1 MLGYMSTIGEVAI
14 YDYPNRLVRIAIT
27 SIGILGTVLMPRLA
41 YLNSKGNKE
50 EYILKTKQLLF
61 GSILCSVPVMYL
73 LIMLATPLCTLFF
86 TEEFK
91 AADYVMALVAPT
103 VVTSGLSLYLVFVSL
118 DRVNTLTYSVASG
131 SIINILLNL
140 CMLSTWGARGAA
152 VSTIVTEILVHCILV
167 YYLRTII
174 PIKWLLNKIVRFVT
188 YGAIPFSYSRLT
200 LLLQVFFL

>member
-1 MLGYMSTIGEVAI
+1 
-14 YDYPNRLVRIAIT
+14 
-27 SIGILGTVLMPRLA
+27 
-41 YLNSKGNKE
+41 
-50 EYILKTKQLLF
+50 
-61 GSILCSVPVMYL
+61 MYL